1 MFGLRLRG
9 EQGLHFSQA
18 TGNNGPTRFFP
29 ASRCSLR
36 DGAGAEEEG
45 ACADAMAPQLPPA
58 QPGPNLGEISPSP
71 DRRRPPLIRSSPGKG
86 ARDLAT
92 GSGAG
97 VGIGGFGMRAAQL
110 PNPARPPERLGL
122 RRLPCCYL
130 FLVRRRGVRPVW
142 VPAVASSRSVAGGS
156 QHGGVFGFRWL
167 LVMGRSIGATV
178 YGVPRGSIFELSEKC
193 SDPKHFLLCK
203 RYPHGFRHVTM

>member
-1 MFGLRLRG
+1 MLTVSSVYLTC
-9 EQGLHFSQA
+9 S
-18 TGNNGPTRFFP
+18 NNGPTRFFP

-58 QPGPNLGEISPSP
+58 QPRPNLGEISPSP
-71 DRRRPPLIRSSPGKG
+71 DRRRSPRPPLIRSSPGKG

-110 PNPARPPERLGL
+110 PNPARPPNVWAFVASLVAIFSWCVAVESDRFEFVHPCLLLL
-122 RRLPCCYL
+122 RRGPS
-130 FLVRRRGVRPVW
+130 LVVVST
-142 VPAVASSRSVAGGS
+142 VVCLVSVG
-156 QHGGVFGFRWL
+156 
-167 LVMGRSIGATV
+167 
-178 YGVPRGSIFELSEKC
+178 C
-193 SDPKHFLLCK
+193 S
-203 RYPHGFRHVTM
+203 